1 MDKLL
6 FKRILIA
13 ALTILALVYVIYLFA
28 SANFSMV
35 ATENA
40 IQVTSTDKIFT
51 NAFIIRDESILSNNS
66 SGVLS
71 YSLNDGDEV
80 GVNGEIAKIYSSEN
94 DAAAQTKIDILEAQ
108 IEDLKTLENNKLVGS
123 VGIETIDSEISTNL
137 LAYLSDINNGEISK
151 LGNDT
156 SNLLSSINHRH
167 LFTGKISDFD
177 SEIAQLQAELD
188 QLKSTSGESIGS
200 IKTDKAGYFSEYC
213 DGYEK
218 ALKYSDVDKLELS
231 DLKNIKKSDV
241 SSNTA
246 GKVVSS
252 LNWYVACEVSADE
265 ATKLT
270 LWDGKASILFSDAS
284 TESIPANIYRIHQKN
299 KDSSALLILEC
310 DYMNE
315 SLIDARV
322 EPVEI
327 GLGTYTGLQVSKRAI
342 HDDYITKTVYD
353 ENGNK
358 HTEEKKVQGVYTL
371 YGSKVQFKQVSIMY
385 SDDDYVICDPEPEE
399 GILFNGETIE
409 LYDQVI
415 IEGDDLYDGK
425 VIE

>member
-13 ALTILALVYVIYLFA
+13 VLSILALVYVIYLFA

-40 IQVTSTDKIFT
+40 VQTIATDKIFA
-51 NAFIIRDESILSNNS
+51 NAFIIRDETILNNNT

-80 GVNGEIAKIYSSEN
+80 GVNGEIAKIYSNES
-94 DAAAQTKIDILEAQ
+94 DAATQTRIDILEEQ
-108 IEDLKTLENNKLVGS
+108 IKDLQTLENNKLVGS

-137 LAYLSDINNGEISK
+137 LSYIYDINNGDISK

-156 SNLLSSINHRH
+156 NSILSAINHRH
-167 LFTGKISDFD
+167 LFTGKISDFE
-177 SEIAQLQAELD
+177 SEIAQLQAEVNE
-188 QLKSTSGESIGS
+188 LKSTTGDSIGS
-200 IKTDKAGYFSEYC
+200 ITTDKAGYFSEYC
-213 DGYEK
+213 DGYEN
-218 ALKYSDVDKLELS
+218 ALDYSKLDKLELS
-231 DLKNIKKSDV
+231 DLKGIKKGSV
-241 SSNTA
+241 SSNIA

-270 LWDGKASILFSDAS
+270 LWDNKVSILFSDAS

-315 SLIDARV
+315 SLIDARI

-327 GLGTYTGLQVSKRAI
+327 GLGTYKGLQVSKRAI

-353 ENGNK
+353 ENGNQR
-358 HTEEKKVQGVYTL
+358 TEEKKVQGVYTL
-371 YGSKVQFKQVSIMY
+371 YGSKVQFKQISILY
-385 SDDDYVICDPEPEE
+385 SDDDYVICDPTPDEE
-399 GILFNGETIE
+399 LLFNGETIK
-409 LYDQVI
+409 LYDQII

-425 VIE
+425 IVE

>member
-13 ALTILALVYVIYLFA
+13 VLSILALVYVIYLFA

-40 IQVTSTDKIFT
+40 VQTTVTDKIYA
-51 NAFIIRDESILSNNS
+51 NAFIIRDETILNNNS

-71 YSLNDGDEV
+71 YSLNNGDEV

-94 DAAAQTKIDILEAQ
+94 DAAAQTRIDILEQQ
-108 IEDLKTLENNKLVGS
+108 IEDLQTLENNKLVGS

-137 LAYLSDINNGEISK
+137 LAYISDVNNGEISR
-151 LGNDT
+151 LGNDAN
-156 SNLLSSINHRH
+156 NLLSSINHRQV
-167 LFTGKISDFD
+167 FTGKISDFE
-177 SEIAQLQAELD
+177 SGIAQLQSEVE
-188 QLKSTSGESIGS
+188 QLKNTTGESIGS
-200 IKTDKAGYFSEYC
+200 ITTDKAGYFSQYC
-213 DGYEK
+213 DGYENV
-218 ALKYSDVDKLELS
+218 LKYTELDKLELS
-231 DLKNIKKSDV
+231 DLKNIKKGNVPSD
-241 SSNTA
+241 SA

-270 LWDGKASILFSDAS
+270 LWDDKVSILFSDAS
-284 TESIPANIYRIHQKN
+284 TESIPANIYRIQQKDKN
-299 KDSSALLILEC
+299 SNALLILEC
-310 DYMNE
+310 DYMND
-315 SLIDARV
+315 SLIDARI

-327 GLGTYTGLQVSKRAI
+327 GLGTYKGLQVSKRAI
-342 HDDYITKTVYD
+342 HDDYVEKTVYD
-353 ENGNK
+353 DNGNVR
-358 HTEEKKVQGVYTL
+358 TEKKKVQGVYTL
-371 YGSKVQFKQVSIMY
+371 YGSKVQFKQISILFA
-385 SDDDYVICDPEPEE
+385 DNDYVICDQNPAEE
-399 GILFNGETIE
+399 LLFNGETIK
-409 LYDQVI
+409 LYDQII